1 MLSSYAMTDVG
12 RTRTVNQDYVFSCL
26 EPIGNL
32 PNLFIVADGM
42 GGHQAGD
49 FASSYS
55 VKKFLESVSLSLQ
68 KNPHK
73 IFEDAIRYANRELIE
88 KSKENP
94 ALKGM
99 GTTMVVLTIVGEKA
113 YVANVGDSRL
123 YLLEEELLQITEDH
137 SLVQE
142 MVKLGEL
149 SREGARLHPDKNI
162 ITRAVGAG
170 RDVHADAF
178 EFPLSKKSKIL
189 MCSDGLSNMV
199 EDAQLAQ
206 LLAST
211 KTPEK
216 IGRKLIET
224 ANKNGGKDNIA
235 VIVIDC
241 GSRETLNSDSGEV

>member
-1 MLSSYAMTDVG
+1 MLSSYAVTDIG
-12 RTRTVNQDYVFSCL
+12 RTRRVNQDYVFSSM

-88 KSKENP
+88 KSRENP
-94 ALKGM
+94 ELRGM
-99 GTTMVVLTIVGEKA
+99 GTTLVALTIIGEKA

-123 YLLEEELLQITEDH
+123 YCMEDVLTQITIDH

-142 MVKLGEL
+142 MIRIGEL
-149 SREGARLHPDKNI
+149 TKEEARFHPDKNI

-170 RDVHADAF
+170 KEIRADFF
-178 EFPLSKKSKIL
+178 EFTLTKRSCLL

-199 EDAQLAQ
+199 EDEQLAI
-206 LLAST
+206 LLKSA

-216 IGRKLIET
+216 IAKKLVET
-224 ANKNGGKDNIA
+224 ANRNGGKDNIA
-235 VIVIDC
+235 VIVI
-241 GSRETLNSDSGEV
+241 NSDLGEVTEC

>member
-12 RTRTVNQDYVFSCL
+12 RTRVVNQDYVFSCL
-26 EPIGNL
+26 EPVGNL

-88 KSKENP
+88 KAKANP
-94 ALKGM
+94 ELKGM
-99 GTTMVVLTIVGEKA
+99 GTTLVALTIIGDKA

-123 YLLEEELLQITEDH
+123 YCMEEVLTQITVDH

-142 MVKLGEL
+142 MIRIGEL
-149 SREGARLHPDKNI
+149 TKEDARLHPDKNI

-170 RDVHADAF
+170 RDINADFF
-178 EFPLSKKSKIL
+178 EFSLTEKSILL

-199 EDAQLAQ
+199 EDEQLAI
-206 LLAST
+206 LLKSA

-216 IGRKLIET
+216 VGKKLIDT
-224 ANKNGGKDNIA
+224 ANQNGGKDNIA
-235 VIVIDC
+235 VIVI
-241 GSRETLNSDSGEV
+241 NVDSGEV

>member
-1 MLSSYAMTDVG
+1 MLNSYAMTDIG
-12 RTRTVNQDYVFSCL
+12 RTRLVNQDYVFSCM

-73 IFEDAIRYANRELIE
+73 IFDDAIRYANRGLLE

-94 ALKGM
+94 ELKGM
-99 GTTMVVLTIVGEKA
+99 GTTLVALTILGDKA

-123 YLLEEELLQITEDH
+123 YCMEDVLTQITVDH

-142 MVKLGEL
+142 MIRLGEL
-149 SREGARLHPDKNI
+149 TRESARMHPDKNI

-170 RDVHADAF
+170 KDIRADYF
-178 EFPLSKKSKIL
+178 EFTLTNKSVLL

-199 EDAQLAQ
+199 DDAQLAV
-206 LLAST
+206 LLRSA

-216 IGRKLIET
+216 IAKKLVEA
-224 ANKNGGKDNIA
+224 ANRNGGKDNIA
-235 VIVIDC
+235 VIVV
-241 GSRETLNSDSGEV
+241 NSDTGEV

>member
-1 MLSSYAMTDVG
+1 MISSYAMTDIG
-12 RTRTVNQDYVFSCL
+12 RTRMVNQDYVFSCL

-68 KNPHK
+68 RNPHK
-73 IFEDAIRYANRELIE
+73 IFADAIRYANRELIE
-88 KSKENP
+88 KSKSNP
-94 ALKGM
+94 ELKGM
-99 GTTMVVLTIVGEKA
+99 GTTLVALTIVDDKA

-123 YLLEEELLQITEDH
+123 YLMEDSLMQITVDH

-142 MVKLGEL
+142 MIKIGEL
-149 SREGARLHPDKNI
+149 TKEDARLHPDKNI

-170 RDVHADAF
+170 RDINADYF
-178 EFPLSKKSKIL
+178 EFTITKDSILL

-199 EDAQLAQ
+199 ADDQIAALLKSADA
-206 LLAST
+206 
-211 KTPEK
+211 PEK
-216 IGRKLIET
+216 VGKKLVET
-224 ANKNGGKDNIA
+224 ANRNGGKDNIA
-235 VIVIDC
+235 VIVI
-241 GSRETLNSDSGEV
+241 NSKSGEV

>member
-1 MLSSYAMTDVG
+1 MLSSYAMTDIG
-12 RTRTVNQDYVFSCL
+12 RTRMVNQDYVFSCL

-68 KNPHK
+68 KHPHK

-88 KSKENP
+88 KSRANP
-94 ALKGM
+94 ELRGM
-99 GTTMVVLTIVGEKA
+99 GTTMVVLTIADDKA
-113 YVANVGDSRL
+113 YAANVGDSRL
-123 YLLEEELLQITEDH
+123 YLMQEELTQITIDH

-142 MVKLGEL
+142 MIRLGEL
-149 SREGARLHPDKNI
+149 TKESARNHPDKNI

-170 RDVHADAF
+170 KNINADFF
-178 EFPLSKKSKIL
+178 EFAFTRDSILL

-199 EDAQLAQ
+199 DDGQLAI
-206 LLAST
+206 LLKSA

-216 IGRKLIET
+216 IGKKLIEA
-224 ANKNGGKDNIA
+224 ANKNGGRDNIA
-235 VIVIDC
+235 VIVI
-241 GSRETLNSDSGEV
+241 NSNSGEV

>member
-1 MLSSYAMTDVG
+1 MIRSYDMTDIG
-12 RTRTVNQDYVFSCL
+12 RTRMVNQDYVFSCQ
-26 EPIGNL
+26 EPVGNL

-68 KNPHK
+68 KHPHK
-73 IFEDAIRYANRELIE
+73 IFQDAIRYANKELIE
-88 KSKENP
+88 KSRANP
-94 ALKGM
+94 ELKGM
-99 GTTMVVLTIVGEKA
+99 GTTMVALSIAGDKA

-123 YLLEEELLQITEDH
+123 YLLEEEKLTQITVDH

-142 MVKLGEL
+142 MIRIGEL
-149 SREGARLHPDKNI
+149 TKETARIHPDKNI

-170 RDVHADAF
+170 KDINVDLF
-178 EFPLSKKSKIL
+178 EFSITENSTIL

-199 EDAQLAQ
+199 EDDQIS
-206 LLAST
+206 LLLKSA

-216 IGRKLIET
+216 IGKKLIET

-235 VIVIDC
+235 VIVI
-241 GSRETLNSDSGEV
+241 NSDSGEV

>member
-12 RTRTVNQDYVFSCL
+12 RTRLVNQDYVFSCL
-26 EPIGNL
+26 EPVGNL

-55 VKKFLESVSLSLQ
+55 VKKILESISLSLQ

-73 IFEDAIRYANRELIE
+73 IFADAIRYANRELIE
-88 KSKENP
+88 KAKANP
-94 ALKGM
+94 ELKGM
-99 GTTMVVLTIVGEKA
+99 GTTVVLLTIIGEKA

-123 YLLEEELLQITEDH
+123 YLMEDTLTQITVDH

-142 MVKLGEL
+142 MIRIGEITKE
-149 SREGARLHPDKNI
+149 SARLHPDKNI

-170 RDVHADAF
+170 RDINADYF
-178 EFPLSKKSKIL
+178 EFTLTEKSILL

-199 EDAQLAQ
+199 DDEQLAI
-206 LLAST
+206 LLKSA
-211 KTPEK
+211 KKPEK
-216 IGRKLIET
+216 IGKKLIEA
-224 ANKNGGKDNIA
+224 ANRNGGKDNIA
-235 VIVIDC
+235 VIVI
-241 GSRETLNSDSGEV
+241 NVDSGEV

>member
-1 MLSSYAMTDVG
+1 MLSSYAMTDIG

-88 KSKENP
+88 KSKANP
-94 ALKGM
+94 DLRGM
-99 GTTMVVLTIVGEKA
+99 GTTLVALTIIGEKA

-123 YLLEEELLQITEDH
+123 YCMEDVLTQVTIDH

-142 MVKLGEL
+142 MIRIGEL
-149 SREGARLHPDKNI
+149 TKEDARFHPDKNI

-170 RDVHADAF
+170 KDIRADFF
-178 EFPLSKKSKIL
+178 EFTLTQKSILL

-199 EDAQLAQ
+199 EDEQLAV
-206 LLAST
+206 LLKSA

-216 IGRKLIET
+216 IGKKLIET

-235 VIVIDC
+235 VIVI
-241 GSRETLNSDSGEV
+241 NSDSGEVVEC

>member
-1 MLSSYAMTDVG
+1 MISSYAMTDVG
-12 RTRTVNQDYVFSCL
+12 RVRMVNQDYVFSCL

-55 VKKFLESVSLSLQ
+55 VKKILESISLSLQ

-73 IFEDAIRYANRELIE
+73 IFADAIRYANRELIE
-88 KSKENP
+88 KAKANP
-94 ALKGM
+94 ELKGM
-99 GTTMVVLTIVGEKA
+99 GTTVVLLTIIGEKA

-123 YLLEEELLQITEDH
+123 YLMEETLTQITVDH

-142 MVKLGEL
+142 MIKIGEL
-149 SREGARLHPDKNI
+149 TRESARLHPDKNI

-170 RDVHADAF
+170 RDINADFF
-178 EFPLSKKSKIL
+178 EFALTKKSILL

-199 EDAQLAQ
+199 EDEQIAV
-206 LLAST
+206 LLKSAR
-211 KTPEK
+211 TPEK
-216 IGRKLIET
+216 VGKKLIET
-224 ANKNGGKDNIA
+224 ANRNGGKDNIA
-235 VIVIDC
+235 VIVI
-241 GSRETLNSDSGEV
+241 NVDSGEV

>member
-12 RTRTVNQDYVFSCL
+12 RTRLVNQDYVFSCL

-88 KSKENP
+88 KSRANP
-94 ALKGM
+94 ELKGM
-99 GTTMVVLTIVGEKA
+99 GTTMVVLTIVGDKA
-113 YVANVGDSRL
+113 YAANVGDSRL
-123 YLLEEELLQITEDH
+123 YLLEDTLTQITVDH

-142 MVKLGEL
+142 MIRIGEL
-149 SREGARLHPDKNI
+149 TKESARLHPDKNI

-170 RDVHADAF
+170 RDINADFF
-178 EFPLSKKSKIL
+178 EFTITANSTLL
-189 MCSDGLSNMV
+189 LCSDGLSNMV
-199 EDAQLAQ
+199 DDQQLAV
-206 LLAST
+206 LLKSA

-216 IGRKLIET
+216 IGKKLIET

-235 VIVIDC
+235 VIVI
-241 GSRETLNSDSGEV
+241 NSDSGEV

>member
-12 RTRTVNQDYVFSCL
+12 RTRLVNQDYVFSCL
-26 EPIGNL
+26 EPVGNL

-55 VKKFLESVSLSLQ
+55 VKKILESISLSLQ

-73 IFEDAIRYANRELIE
+73 IFADAIRYANRELIE
-88 KSKENP
+88 KAKANP
-94 ALKGM
+94 ELKGM
-99 GTTMVVLTIVGEKA
+99 GTTVVLLTIIGEKA

-123 YLLEEELLQITEDH
+123 YLMEDTLTQITVDH

-142 MVKLGEL
+142 MIRIGEL
-149 SREGARLHPDKNI
+149 TKESARLHPDKNI

-170 RDVHADAF
+170 RDINADYF
-178 EFPLSKKSKIL
+178 EFMITEKSILL

-199 EDAQLAQ
+199 EDEQIAI
-206 LLAST
+206 LLKSS
-211 KTPEK
+211 KKPEK
-216 IGRKLIET
+216 IGKKLIET
-224 ANKNGGKDNIA
+224 ANRNGGKDNIA
-235 VIVIDC
+235 VIVI
-241 GSRETLNSDSGEV
+241 NVDSGEV

>member
-12 RTRTVNQDYVFSCL
+12 RTRLVNQDYVFSCL
-26 EPIGNL
+26 EPVGNL

-68 KNPHK
+68 RNPHK
-73 IFEDAIRYANRELIE
+73 IFADAIRYANRELIE
-88 KSKENP
+88 KSKSNP
-94 ALKGM
+94 ELKGM
-99 GTTMVVLTIVGEKA
+99 GTTMVALTIIGDKA

-123 YLLEEELLQITEDH
+123 YLMEDSLMQITVDH

-142 MVKLGEL
+142 MIKIGEL
-149 SREGARLHPDKNI
+149 SKEDARLHPDKNI

-170 RDVHADAF
+170 RDINADYF
-178 EFPLSKKSKIL
+178 EFTITKDSILL

-199 EDAQLAQ
+199 ADDQISV
-206 LLAST
+206 LLKSAVE
-211 KTPEK
+211 PEK
-216 IGRKLIET
+216 IGKKLIET
-224 ANKNGGKDNIA
+224 ANRNGGKDNIA
-235 VIVIDC
+235 VIVI
-241 GSRETLNSDSGEV
+241 NSKSGEV

>member
-1 MLSSYAMTDVG
+1 MLNSYAMTDIG
-12 RTRTVNQDYVFSCL
+12 RTRLVNQDYVFSCM

-73 IFEDAIRYANRELIE
+73 VFDDAIRYANRGLLE

-94 ALKGM
+94 ELKGM
-99 GTTMVVLTIVGEKA
+99 GTTLVALTILGDKA

-123 YLLEEELLQITEDH
+123 YCMEDVLTQITVDH

-142 MVKLGEL
+142 MIRLGEL
-149 SREGARLHPDKNI
+149 TKESARMHPDKNI

-170 RDVHADAF
+170 KDIRADYF
-178 EFPLSKKSKIL
+178 EFTLTNKSVLL

-199 EDAQLAQ
+199 DDAQLAV
-206 LLAST
+206 LLRSA

-216 IGRKLIET
+216 IAKKLVET
-224 ANKNGGKDNIA
+224 ANRNGGKDNIA
-235 VIVIDC
+235 VIVV
-241 GSRETLNSDSGEV
+241 NSDTGEV

>member
-1 MLSSYAMTDVG
+1 MLNSYAMTDVG
-12 RTRTVNQDYVFSCL
+12 RIRPVNQDYVFSCL

-55 VKKFLESVSLSLQ
+55 VKKVLESVSLSLQ
-68 KNPHK
+68 KHPHK

-88 KSKENP
+88 KSKGNP
-94 ALKGM
+94 ELKGM
-99 GTTMVVLTIVGEKA
+99 GTTMVLLTISGDKA

-123 YLLEEELLQITEDH
+123 YLMEEELTQITIDH

-142 MVKLGEL
+142 MIRIGEL
-149 SREGARLHPDKNI
+149 TKEDARLHPDKNI

-170 RDVHADAF
+170 RDIHADFF
-178 EFPLSKKSKIL
+178 EFTITQQSILL

-199 EDAQLAQ
+199 DDGQLAV
-206 LLAST
+206 LLKSA

-216 IGRKLIET
+216 IGKKLIET

-235 VIVIDC
+235 VIVI
-241 GSRETLNSDSGEV
+241 NSGEV

>member
-1 MLSSYAMTDVG
+1 MLNSYAMTDIG
-12 RTRTVNQDYVFSCL
+12 RTRLVNQDYVFSCM

-73 IFEDAIRYANRELIE
+73 IFDDAIRYANRGLLE

-94 ALKGM
+94 ELKGM
-99 GTTMVVLTIVGEKA
+99 GTTLVALTILGDKA

-123 YLLEEELLQITEDH
+123 YCMEDVLTQITVDH

-142 MVKLGEL
+142 MIRLGEL
-149 SREGARLHPDKNI
+149 TRESARMHPDKNI

-170 RDVHADAF
+170 KDIRADYF
-178 EFPLSKKSKIL
+178 EFTLTNKSVLL

-199 EDAQLAQ
+199 DDAQLAV
-206 LLAST
+206 LLRSA

-216 IGRKLIET
+216 IAKKLVET
-224 ANKNGGKDNIA
+224 ANRNGGKDNIA
-235 VIVIDC
+235 VIVV
-241 GSRETLNSDSGEV
+241 NSDTGEV

>member
-12 RTRTVNQDYVFSCL
+12 RTRLVNQDYVFSCL
-26 EPIGNL
+26 EPVGNL

-55 VKKFLESVSLSLQ
+55 VKKILESISLSLQ

-73 IFEDAIRYANRELIE
+73 IFADAIRYANRELIE
-88 KSKENP
+88 KAKANP
-94 ALKGM
+94 ELQGL
-99 GTTMVVLTIVGEKA
+99 GTTVVLLTIIGEKA

-123 YLLEEELLQITEDH
+123 YLMEDTLTQITVDH

-142 MVKLGEL
+142 MIRIGEL
-149 SREGARLHPDKNI
+149 TKESARLHPDKNI

-170 RDVHADAF
+170 RDINADYF
-178 EFPLSKKSKIL
+178 EFTLTEKSILL

-199 EDAQLAQ
+199 DDEQLAI
-206 LLAST
+206 LLKSA
-211 KTPEK
+211 KKPEK
-216 IGRKLIET
+216 IGKKLIEA
-224 ANKNGGKDNIA
+224 ANRNGGKDNIA
-235 VIVIDC
+235 VIVI
-241 GSRETLNSDSGEV
+241 NVDSGEV

>member
-1 MLSSYAMTDVG
+1 MINSYAMTDIG
-12 RTRTVNQDYVFSCL
+12 RARTVNQDYVFSCL

-55 VKKFLESVSLSLQ
+55 VKKFLESAALSLQ

-88 KSKENP
+88 KSRANP
-94 ALKGM
+94 ELKGM
-99 GTTMVVLTIVGEKA
+99 GTTMVALTIVGDKA
-113 YVANVGDSRL
+113 YAANVGDSRL
-123 YLLEEELLQITEDH
+123 YLLEGQLRQITVDH

-142 MVKLGEL
+142 MIRIGEL
-149 SREGARLHPDKNI
+149 TKETARIHPDKNI

-170 RDVHADAF
+170 RDINADFF
-178 EFPLSKKSKIL
+178 EFTLTKDSILL

-199 EDAQLAQ
+199 DDEQIAA
-206 LLAST
+206 LLRSA

-216 IGRKLIET
+216 IGKKLIDT
-224 ANKNGGKDNIA
+224 ANRNGGKDNIA
-235 VIVIDC
+235 VIVIN
-241 GSRETLNSDSGEV
+241 LNSGEV

>member
-1 MLSSYAMTDVG
+1 MLSSYAMTDIG
-12 RTRTVNQDYVFSCL
+12 RTRMVNQDYVFSCL

-68 KNPHK
+68 KHPHK

-88 KSKENP
+88 KSRENP
-94 ALKGM
+94 ELKGM
-99 GTTMVVLTIVGEKA
+99 GTTMVALTIVDDKA
-113 YVANVGDSRL
+113 YAANVGDSRL
-123 YLLEEELLQITEDH
+123 YLMEKELTQITVDH

-142 MVKLGEL
+142 MIRLGEL
-149 SREGARLHPDKNI
+149 TKESARNHPDKNI

-170 RDVHADAF
+170 KRINADFF
-178 EFPLSKKSKIL
+178 EFAFTRDSVLL

-199 EDAQLAQ
+199 DDGQLAV
-206 LLAST
+206 LLKSAKS
-211 KTPEK
+211 PEK
-216 IGRKLIET
+216 IGKKLIET
-224 ANKNGGKDNIA
+224 ANKNGGRDNIA
-235 VIVIDC
+235 VIVI
-241 GSRETLNSDSGEV
+241 NSESGEV

>member
-1 MLSSYAMTDVG
+1 MLNSYAMTDVG
-12 RTRTVNQDYVFSCL
+12 RTRLVNQDYVFSCQ

-68 KNPHK
+68 KNPHR
-73 IFEDAIRYANRELIE
+73 IFADAIRYANRELIE
-88 KSKENP
+88 KSKGNP
-94 ALKGM
+94 ELKGM
-99 GTTMVVLTIVGEKA
+99 GTTMVVLTIIGEKA

-123 YLLEEELLQITEDH
+123 YLMEEVLTQITVDH

-142 MVKLGEL
+142 MVRLGEL
-149 SREGARLHPDKNI
+149 TKEKARLHPDKNI

-170 RDVHADAF
+170 RDINADFF
-178 EFPLSKKSKIL
+178 EFPITKNSILL

-199 EDAQLAQ
+199 DDEHIAK
-206 LLAST
+206 LLKSA

-216 IGRKLIET
+216 IGKKLVET
-224 ANKNGGKDNIA
+224 ANQNGGKDNIA
-235 VIVIDC
+235 VIVI
-241 GSRETLNSDSGEV
+241 NSNSGEV

>member
-12 RTRTVNQDYVFSCL
+12 RTRMVNQDYVFSCL
-26 EPIGNL
+26 EPVGNL

-55 VKKFLESVSLSLQ
+55 VKKILESISLSLQ

-73 IFEDAIRYANRELIE
+73 IFADAIRYANRELIE
-88 KSKENP
+88 KAKANP
-94 ALKGM
+94 ELKGM
-99 GTTMVVLTIVGEKA
+99 GTTVVLLTIVGEKA

-123 YLLEEELLQITEDH
+123 YLMEDTLTQITVDH

-142 MVKLGEL
+142 MIKIGEL
-149 SREGARLHPDKNI
+149 TKESARIHPDKNI

-170 RDVHADAF
+170 RDINADFF
-178 EFPLSKKSKIL
+178 EFSLTEKSILL

-199 EDAQLAQ
+199 EDEQLAI
-206 LLAST
+206 LLKSA

-216 IGRKLIET
+216 VGKKLIET
-224 ANKNGGKDNIA
+224 ANQNGGKDNIA
-235 VIVIDC
+235 VIVI
-241 GSRETLNSDSGEV
+241 NVDSGEV

>member
-26 EPIGNL
+26 EPVGNL

-55 VKKFLESVSLSLQ
+55 VKKILESISLSLQ

-73 IFEDAIRYANRELIE
+73 IFADAIRYANRELIE
-88 KSKENP
+88 KAKANP
-94 ALKGM
+94 ELRGM
-99 GTTMVVLTIVGEKA
+99 GTTVVLLTIVGEKA

-123 YLLEEELLQITEDH
+123 YLMEDTLTQITVDH

-142 MVKLGEL
+142 MIKIGEL
-149 SREGARLHPDKNI
+149 TKESARIHPDKNI

-170 RDVHADAF
+170 RDINADFF
-178 EFPLSKKSKIL
+178 EFSLTEKSILL

-199 EDAQLAQ
+199 EDEQLAI
-206 LLAST
+206 LLKSA

-216 IGRKLIET
+216 VGKKLIDT
-224 ANKNGGKDNIA
+224 ANQNGGKDNIA
-235 VIVIDC
+235 VIVI
-241 GSRETLNSDSGEV
+241 NVDSGEV